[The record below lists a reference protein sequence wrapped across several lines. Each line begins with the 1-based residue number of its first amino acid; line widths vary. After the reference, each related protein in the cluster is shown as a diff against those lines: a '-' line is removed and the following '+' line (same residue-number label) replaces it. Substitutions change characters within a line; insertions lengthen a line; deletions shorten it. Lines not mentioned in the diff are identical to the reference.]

1 MAENTKKQD
10 LATGAEL
17 TLEEKINKI
26 KSREITEA
34 EKNMLT
40 LPAFE
45 AACEAVKK
53 VTQETGLIYS
63 KYFSDHTGNKIYFKP
78 ENMQLTG
85 AYKLRGAYYTIG
97 TLTEEERQ
105 RGLITASAGNHAQ
118 GVAYAAQC
126 YGVKAVIV
134 MPTTTPLIKV
144 ERTKAYGAEVVLYGD
159 VYDQACEKAYELAAE
174 HGYTFIHPFDDLRV
188 ATGQG
193 TIAMEV
199 IQDLPLVDYILVPIG
214 GGGLATGVSTLAKM
228 LKNNIKVIGVEPSGA
243 ACMKA
248 SLENGKVTT
257 VSPVNTI
264 ADGTA
269 VQTPG
274 TKIFPYIQKNLDGII
289 TVDDEELVVAFLDM
303 VENHKMV
310 VENSGLLT
318 VAALKHLDVKGKKVV
333 SILSGG
339 NMDVITMSSV
349 VQNGLIARDRIFTIS
364 VLLPDKPG
372 ELVRV
377 SQVIADKR
385 GNVIKLDHNQFFST
399 NRSAA
404 VELKITLEAFGTEH
418 KKEIIQALEEAGY
431 KPKQIRPNL

>member
-303 VENHKMV
+303 VENHKMI

-431 KPKQIRPNL
+431 KPNQIRPNL